1 MWLLQWFYAVKGFFL
16 VQIADFKEIFS
27 VEIADFKENRGPQ
40 TLETLA
46 KCRAIKL
53 DFDCRVCHARE
64 RAFKKITYV
73 EVNV

>member
-1 MWLLQWFYAVKGFFL
+1 MRLLQWFYEVKGFFL

-27 VEIADFKENRGPQ
+27 VQIADFKENRGPQ

-46 KCRAIKL
+46 KCRTIKL

>member
-1 MWLLQWFYAVKGFFL
+1 MQ
-16 VQIADFKEIFS
+16 
-27 VEIADFKENRGPQ
+27 IADFKENRGPQ

-73 EVNV
+73 GTLR

>member
-16 VQIADFKEIFS
+16 VQIADFKE
-27 VEIADFKENRGPQ
+27 NRSPQ

-73 EVNV
+73 GTLR

>member
-16 VQIADFKEIFS
+16 VQIADFKEIFL
-27 VEIADFKENRGPQ
+27 VQIADFKENRGPQ

-64 RAFKKITYV
+64 RALKRLRTLR
-73 EVNV
+73 

>member
-16 VQIADFKEIFS
+16 VQIADFKEIFL
-27 VEIADFKENRGPQ
+27 VQIADFKENRSPQ

-73 EVNV
+73 GTLR